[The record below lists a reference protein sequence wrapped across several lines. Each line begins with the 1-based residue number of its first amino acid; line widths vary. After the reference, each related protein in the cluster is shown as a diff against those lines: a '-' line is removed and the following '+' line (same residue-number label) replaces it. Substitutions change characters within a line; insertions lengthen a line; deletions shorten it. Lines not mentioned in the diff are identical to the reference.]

1 MKKLT
6 LIFLI
11 ALLSTLTASA
21 YDAKIDGIYYN
32 LNSETNQAEVTY
44 ESTSYNSYTGSVA
57 IPATVTYNGVTFS
70 VTSIGDFAFSYC
82 SSLTSITIPNSVT
95 SIGLSAFSDCYG
107 LTSIEI
113 PNSVTSIRG
122 GIFSGCYFVQQN
134 FINNSSLDAKTN
146 NYWGANIV
154 DSRENGFAIKDG
166 VLIKYLGN
174 ESIITIPNSVTSIGK
189 KAFQKCSS
197 LTSVEIPN
205 SVTSIADYAFYSCTS
220 LTSMTIPNS
229 VTSMGRSVFRNCY
242 GLTSINIGNSV
253 TSIGE
258 EAFEHCTSL
267 KSITIG
273 NSVTSIGGEAFYD
286 CPSLI
291 SITIPNSVTLIEEE
305 AFCNCSSLTSLTIGS
320 GVTEIGSS
328 AFKKCV
334 DLTEVYCYAEN
345 VPSTNSK
352 AFAES
357 NIENATLYVPEVSV
371 SAYQSTEPWSGFGTI
386 KTLSGDTPEIPE
398 TPKCATPTIAFVD
411 GKVTFNCE
419 TEGVEYV
426 AKVTCPTSGVGDYEA
441 SSIPLTTTYTVT
453 VYAKK
458 KGYENSDVATKDIEI
473 SGSGG
478 STAKK
483 GDVNEDGNVNGT
495 DIQEVINI
503 IVEGE

>member
-1 MKKLT
+1 MKK
-6 LIFLI
+6 IFFLFLVT
-11 ALLSTLTASA
+11 LLSTLTASA
-21 YDAKIDGIYYN
+21 YDAEIDGIYYN
-32 LNSETNQAEVTY
+32 FDYETRKAKVTSGISE
-44 ESTSYNSYTGSVA
+44 YTGSVN
-57 IPATVTYNGVTFS
+57 IPETVTYNGVNYN
-70 VTSIGDFAFSYC
+70 VTSIGNAAFYYC
-82 SSLTSITIPNSVT
+82 SDLTSITIANSVTEIGDSAFWFCSNLTSITIPKGVT
-95 SIGLSAFSDCYG
+95 EIRSSTFFSCSS
-107 LTSIEI
+107 LTS
-113 PNSVTSIRG
+113 V
-122 GIFSGCYFVQQN
+122 
-134 FINNSSLDAKTN
+134 
-146 NYWGANIV
+146 
-154 DSRENGFAIKDG
+154 
-166 VLIKYLGN
+166 
-174 ESIITIPNSVTSIGK
+174 TIPNNVTSIGK

-205 SVTSIADYAFYSCTS
+205 SVTSIADYAFYSCSS
-220 LTSMTIPNS
+220 LTSVTIPNS
-229 VTSMGRSVFRNCY
+229 VTSMGRNVFRNCY

-273 NSVTSIGGEAFYD
+273 NSVTSIGGQAFYD

-386 KTLSGDTPEIPE
+386 KNLSGETPVIPE
-398 TPKCATPTIAFVD
+398 TPKCATPTINYEG
-411 GKVTFNCE
+411 GKLSFICE
-419 TEGVEYV
+419 TEGVEFHYNLNL
-426 AKVTCPTSGVGDYEA
+426 TYSDNGTGDD
-441 SSIPLTTTYTVT
+441 VT
-453 VYAKK
+453 VPQTHYVTIAV
-458 KGYENSDVATKDIEI
+458 YATKDGYDQSETAYKDIAV
-473 SGSGG
+473 GG

-483 GDVNEDGNVNGT
+483 GDVNEDGTVNGT

-503 IVEGE
+503 IVNAE